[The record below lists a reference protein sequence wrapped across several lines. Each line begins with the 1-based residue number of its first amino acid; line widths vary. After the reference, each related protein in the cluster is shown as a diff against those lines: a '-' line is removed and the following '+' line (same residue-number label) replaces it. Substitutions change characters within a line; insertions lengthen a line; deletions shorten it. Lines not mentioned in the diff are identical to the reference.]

1 MNPPSPT
8 AAHLFLWAALSPP
21 GEGWPRAWVEKTG
34 QGRQLRGTA
43 GPHGSSGK
51 PGAPAPGRGSAQ
63 SGPEFGDKAGS
74 SPTECSPRRGSGRH
88 LSALPV
94 ARSGV
99 IGHRGPRTRNT
110 ESCSPQR
117 ARDRREAPPAP
128 RDDEVSPTLKCP
140 RRQGSGYA
148 ASSEEGPACPRGHSG
163 LVGRGLRTSALP
175 TLPGRPRGPRPLAPS
190 QPRAQ
195 AETHTPSPLVLV
207 LWGHSTRNSTSA
219 TNLESSDIRT
229 LFSPF
234 WGQKSEI
241 EGLSPEAVGSLP
253 QRAGRPLCSY
263 ALPPRRC
270 SRGLPRVPCPNVP
283 LLRTQVTGRGPG
295 LLQSDLVLIVSVGTL
310 LPSKGSVTGSGE
322 NPSHIS
328 LGTHFKS

>member
-1 MNPPSPT
+1 MGAARPGLGRGTSPRGERNGGQAGHLCPPDFYLSPT
-8 AAHLFLWAALSPP
+8 EREPTLADRHSPVPP
-21 GEGWPRAWVEKTG
+21 GRSVPSRGGLARAWVEKTG
-34 QGRQLRGTA
+34 QGHQLRGTA

-51 PGAPAPGRGSAQ
+51 PGAPALGRGSAQ

-74 SPTECSPRRGSGRH
+74 SPTECSPWRGLGLH

-99 IGHRGPRTRNT
+99 IGHRGPRSRNT

-148 ASSEEGPACPRGHSG
+148 ASSEEGLACPRGHSG

-175 TLPGRPRGPRPLAPS
+175 TLPGRPHGPRPLAPL

-195 AETHTPSPLVLV
+195 DETHTPSPLVLV
-207 LWGHSTRNSTSA
+207 LWGHSNKCHELGIFRQQNF
-219 TNLESSDIRT
+219 I
-229 LFSPF
+229 
-234 WGQKSEI
+234 
-241 EGLSPEAVGSLP
+241 LSIL
-253 QRAGRPLCSY
+253 
-263 ALPPRRC
+263 
-270 SRGLPRVPCPNVP
+270 
-283 LLRTQVTGRGPG
+283 GPK
-295 LLQSDLVLIVSVGTL
+295 V
-310 LPSKGSVTGSGE
+310 
-322 NPSHIS
+322 
-328 LGTHFKS
+328 